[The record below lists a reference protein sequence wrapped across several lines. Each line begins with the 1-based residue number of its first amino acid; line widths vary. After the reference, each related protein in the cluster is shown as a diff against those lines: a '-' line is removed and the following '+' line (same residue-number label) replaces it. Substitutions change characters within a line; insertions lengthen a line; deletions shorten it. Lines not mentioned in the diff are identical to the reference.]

1 MTCFTHE
8 CLDHIFAKV
17 DAKQDRIIKTMDA
30 SGLKL
35 NSWDQNDAFK
45 LYQGYID
52 IVKQVDYETD
62 L

>member
-1 MTCFTHE
+1 
-8 CLDHIFAKV
+8 
-17 DAKQDRIIKTMDA
+17 MDA